1 MEKTLNHND
10 LESEIIESFEGG
22 VNVIDE
28 ARREWYSLNDYTRTM
43 YDAFNDTDEGKDLQA
58 IGVGIFARGY
68 RALLL
73 NRQGGPMAD
82 VEIWEN
88 EDGEFCYE
96 YLSSKAGVER
106 YNLSKFDTPEK
117 CLRALL
123 LRVIRNNIPA
133 AIIPKKDIPNLN
145 FNELVP
151 VGANLTYPEIMT
163 RMKATIGGQE
173 LSDLD
178 VKSIENLPTM
188 ENLMELGLVGKG
200 VRGDGT
206 IISKVDKI
214 SPKYRFYSR
223 ATQRVGEIYGETIA
237 KILDVKKNDLSGN
250 IVGTSYEVW
259 RVNNSNRMPINAVN
273 FRTGDNSVKCN
284 IQDNE
289 IFGSVFIAI
298 FKRTFKRVKSNKYEK
313 EKLLIPS
320 YSVRSKGAEKVA
332 IAEELNILL
341 GEYFTEA
348 AETLE
353 ASVFI
358 DPGEENTQIHDNALA
373 LLLKFLLKKGSSD
386 LKSTIAENE
395 DLKDLVD
402 LTTRYEDM
410 DELTKRLIQVSRA
423 LRYY

>member
-28 ARREWYSLNDYTRTM
+28 ARREWYALNDYTRTM

-58 IGVGIFARGY
+58 IGVGIFSRGY

-123 LRVIRNNIPA
+123 LRIIRNNIPA

-163 RMKATIGGQE
+163 RMKETIGGQE

-200 VRGDGT
+200 VRGDST

-237 KILDVKKNDLSGN
+237 KILEVKKNELSGN

>member
-1 MEKTLNHND
+1 MEKTLNHDD

-96 YLSSKAGVER
+96 YLSSKVGVER

-163 RMKATIGGQE
+163 RMKETIGGQE